1 MIFVLAIFLV
11 LSLYI
16 ELGLYLLLTIND
28 LKSLD
33 KETSIISRSDNGLN
47 NTLNDT
53 TTVSEEDLELLLTS
67 AITQGLLILSFSI
80 TNIVSLVDV
89 LRPNGG
95 LAKETGIFEK
105 VCV

>member
-47 NTLNDT
+47 NTSND
-53 TTVSEEDLELLLTS
+53 TTVSEEDLELRVTS

-80 TNIVSLVDV
+80 TNIVSLVDA
-89 LRPNGG
+89 LRPKGE